1 MGRLRRFLRISAAER
16 RLLIRAAVLLQVIS
30 VGMRLLPF
38 RTLRRLLALAQKARA
53 GSRRVDG
60 IPVERI
66 AGAVEAAGRYMPGE
80 KTCLTQALAAQT
92 LLVRQGYPALLHIG
106 AAKGEE
112 GQLRAHAWVESEGR
126 VVIGGHDL
134 GRYAPLVALKS
145 EQS

>member
-1 MGRLRRFLRISAAER
+1 MSRLRRFLRLSAAER
-16 RLLIRAAVLLQVIS
+16 WLLVRAVVLLQVIS

-38 RTLRRLLALAQKARA
+38 RTLRRLLLLAQKARVS
-53 GSRRVDG
+53 SRRVDRL
-60 IPVERI
+60 PVERI
-66 AGAVEAAGRYMPGE
+66 AGAVEAADRHMPGE

-134 GRYAPLVALKS
+134 GRYAPLVALKA

>member
-1 MGRLRRFLRISAAER
+1 MSRLRRFLRLSAAER
-16 RLLIRAAVLLQVIS
+16 RLLIKAAVLLQITS

-38 RTLRRLLALAQKARA
+38 RTLRRLLALAQRARA
-53 GSRRVDG
+53 GSRRVDR

-66 AGAVEAAGRYMPGE
+66 AGAVEAADRHMPGE

-92 LLVRQGYPALLHIG
+92 LLVWQGYPAVLHIG
-106 AAKGEE
+106 AAKGEA
-112 GQLRAHAWVESEGR
+112 GQLRAHAWVKSEGR

-134 GRYAPLVALKS
+134 GRYAPLIALQA